1 MFLSICLLLLLLL
14 YFCTLDLQRYRVSTQ
29 LGDRKK
35 NRSNH
40 RWEVALGCG
49 LHHYIICLSLK
60 AGSFKHTV
68 AGRYLAIQSRLE
80 VFYQLQV
87 FIYIPSGEGFLP
99 STIFHWFCGYV
110 PCLVVEFW
118 VRKARWNQNGHS
130 RWLVTCTA
138 QLQPLEYVSKSTEQ
152 SQGSVNAPKCERWF
166 PPWSGTRVGDRAG
179 FAVGVQKSSK
189 RNRPLMSCFHPRN
202 PPWKLNVIPG
212 KAQKLRVHYVTQKLH
227 VLESKWSRMCGPQ
240 MILQVPEMIKLFFI
254 RMKNQLTWIHHRW
267 FITHPNHCETIY

>member
-1 MFLSICLLLLLLL
+1 M
-14 YFCTLDLQRYRVSTQ
+14 YFM
-29 LGDRKK
+29 
-35 NRSNH
+35 
-40 RWEVALGCG
+40 
-49 LHHYIICLSLK
+49 
-60 AGSFKHTV
+60 GSV
-68 AGRYLAIQSRLE
+68 
-80 VFYQLQV
+80 V
-87 FIYIPSGEGFLP
+87 
-99 STIFHWFCGYV
+99 YV
-110 PCLVVEFW
+110 PCLFVEFW

-130 RWLVTCTA
+130 RWLATA

-179 FAVGVQKSSK
+179 FAAGVQKSSK

-240 MILQVPEMIKLFFI
+240 MILPVPEMIKLFFI

-267 FITHPNHCETIY
+267 LITHPNHCETIYQMLEFFARGVSTLFFLYQWSIGSFRGELPQPHQLSIGNC